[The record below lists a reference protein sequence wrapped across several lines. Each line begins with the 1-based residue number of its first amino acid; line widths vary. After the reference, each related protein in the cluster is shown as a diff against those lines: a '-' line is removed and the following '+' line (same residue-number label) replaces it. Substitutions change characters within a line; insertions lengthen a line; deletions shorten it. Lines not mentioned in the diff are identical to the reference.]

1 MSRPIIARN
10 IDINKVSFVAGP
22 AKAGRNPS
30 IYMKY
35 DGQNLQILVPRM
47 GFPGGVII
55 RDQEMGGTTY
65 TLIGSMKGCDSYAKE
80 RSANVDDMS
89 KFYNLLLDL
98 EAKVLEA
105 ANENSVK
112 WFGKK
117 RSLEAI
123 KDGWKSIIGVSAD
136 KVDGEYV
143 PNGKY
148 PPSFKVKVPVYE
160 GRVATEIV
168 DAQRNPVYATPA
180 TLGAIFP
187 KGVETNMV
195 VSGSIYV
202 IAGGGFGVTWR
213 LQTAQVFAR
222 SRITAADIFAVEED
236 LPADGEEELSDLT
249 GGGADGPAPSAAGGG
264 LERPPTPDQPTE
276 AVPPVAPQRK
286 RRSAA

>member
-10 IDINKVSFVAGP
+10 VNVNNVSFVAGP

-35 DGQNLQILVPRM
+35 EGQNLQILVPRM

-65 TLIGSMKGCDSYAKE
+65 TLIGSMKGCDPYARE
-80 RSANVDDMS
+80 RSASTDDLS

-98 EAKVLEA
+98 EEKVLEA

-123 KDGWKSIIGVSAD
+123 KDGWKPLVGVSAD

-213 LQTAQVFAR
+213 LQNAQVFAR
-222 SRITAADIFAVEED
+222 ARITAADIFAVEED
-236 LPADGEEELSDLT
+236 LPAEEGEVEASDV
-249 GGGADGPAPSAAGGG
+249 PAAAGGG
-264 LERPPTPDQPTE
+264 ERPPTPDQPTE
-276 AVPPVAPQRK
+276 AVPPMAPQRK

>member
-1 MSRPIIARN
+1 MSNRPILARN
-10 IDINKVSFVAGP
+10 IDITKVSFVAGP

-35 DGQNLQILVPRM
+35 EGQNLQILVPRM
-47 GFPGGVII
+47 PFPGGAII
-55 RDQEMGGTTY
+55 REQEMGGTTY
-65 TLIGSMKGCDSYAKE
+65 TLIGSMKGCDPYAKDRAPE
-80 RSANVDDMS
+80 GDDMA

-117 RSLEAI
+117 RSMEAI
-123 KDGWKSIIGVSAD
+123 KDGWKSLIGVSAD

-148 PPSFKVKVPVYE
+148 PPSFKVKIPVYD

-168 DAQRNPVYATPA
+168 DAQRNPVYATPT
-180 TLGAIFP
+180 TLANIFP
-187 KGVETNMV
+187 KGVESNMV

-222 SRITAADIFAVEED
+222 SRVTAADIFAVEED
-236 LPADGEEELSDLT
+236 LPAEDEDGT
-249 GGGADGPAPSAAGGG
+249 VGGADGPPPASGAT
-264 LERPPTPDQPTE
+264 ERPATPPDQPTE
-276 AVPPVAPQRK
+276 SVPPAAPQRK
-286 RRSAA
+286 RRTAA